1 MLMVLSPAK
10 KLSFAPAP
18 AGLALTI
25 PELTRDIAELA
36 QVTRKLKRA
45 DLKRLMSISDA
56 LADLN
61 YHRFQRFDP
70 AGEDGLQAVMAFA
83 GDVYDGLQARTL
95 DKKALAWAQVRLRIL
110 SGLYG
115 VLKPLD
121 ALQPYRLEMGTRLK
135 TRRGSSLYDFWRTPI
150 AEALS
155 RDAERRPDPTLVNL
169 ASIEYFGSVDTEALR
184 VPYVTCH
191 FKEHR
196 VRGEAPQALMLFAKR
211 ARGLMAR
218 YAIDHRIERAEQLKA
233 FDTAGY
239 AFDPALSTGNDW
251 VFTRQ
256 LPPKASSANEPAARD
271 SRAGAG

>member
-10 KLSFAPAP
+10 KLNFAPAP
-18 AGLALTI
+18 AGLALTT

-36 QVTRKLKRA
+36 QVTRKLKRS

-61 YHRFQRFDP
+61 YHRFQSFDP

-83 GDVYDGLQARTL
+83 GDVYDGLAARTL
-95 DKKALAWAQVRLRIL
+95 DKRALAWAQGHLRIL

-135 TRRGSSLYDFWRTPI
+135 TRRGASLYDFWRAPI

-169 ASIEYFGSVDTEALR
+169 ASNEYFGSVDTDALS
-184 VPYVTCH
+184 VPFITCH
-191 FKEHR
+191 FKEYKEK
-196 VRGEAPQALMLFAKR
+196 GDAPRALMLFAKR
-211 ARGLMAR
+211 ARGFMAR
-218 YAIDHRIERAEQLKA
+218 YAIDHRIEKAEQLKA

-239 AFDPALSTGNDW
+239 AFDPALSTKTDW
-251 VFTRQ
+251 VFTRLQ
-256 LPPKASSANEPAARD
+256 PPPKAQAS
-271 SRAGAG
+271 

>member
-1 MLMVLSPAK
+1 M
-10 KLSFAPAP
+10 
-18 AGLALTI
+18 
-25 PELTRDIAELA
+25 
-36 QVTRKLKRA
+36 TRKLKRS

-61 YHRFQRFDP
+61 YHRFQAFDP

-83 GDVYDGLQARTL
+83 GDVYDGLAARTL
-95 DKKALAWAQVRLRIL
+95 DKRALAWAQGHLRIL

-135 TRRGSSLYDFWRTPI
+135 TRRGASLYDFWRAPI

-169 ASIEYFGSVDTEALR
+169 ASNEYFGSVDTDALS
-184 VPYVTCH
+184 VPFITCH
-191 FKEHR
+191 FKEYKEK
-196 VRGEAPQALMLFAKR
+196 GDAPRALMLFAKR
-211 ARGLMAR
+211 ARGFMAR
-218 YAIDHRIERAEQLKA
+218 YAIDHRIEKAEQLKA

-239 AFDPALSTGNDW
+239 AFDPALSTKTDW
-251 VFTRQ
+251 VFTRLQ
-256 LPPKASSANEPAARD
+256 PPPKAQAS
-271 SRAGAG
+271 